1 MNHFLL
7 MLRLAT
13 LNTKYLS
20 ELIFVIEFVLLGV
33 LVIHQLVQYQSAY
46 SATLGSNSSNIQP
59 LKLSGPI
66 TSVQFSKD
74 GNAQSIVSG
83 RWRMEVDFDK
93 TGLIPE
99 AKRFNTT
106 LVVASIDGSDT
117 QRYELSNIKQDQASY
132 DNKTNTLLIKGKL
145 TLSSKSPMDNIGVLL
160 KLINKK
166 ILTISLDPSQVRD
179 ELGDTPIYGV
189 ER

>member
-1 MNHFLL
+1 
-7 MLRLAT
+7 MLKLTT
-13 LNTKYLS
+13 LNPNYVN
-20 ELIFVIEFVLLGV
+20 ELIIIIGFLVLSV
-33 LVIHQLVQYQSAY
+33 VVIHHLVQPESVF
-46 SATLGSNSSNIQP
+46 SATLGSNTSNIQP

-66 TSVQFSKD
+66 TSVQFSND

-99 AKRFNTT
+99 AKKFNTT

-145 TLSSKSPMDNIGVLL
+145 TFSSKTPLDNVGVLL

-166 ILTISLDPSQVRD
+166 IISISLDPAQVRD

>member
-1 MNHFLL
+1 
-7 MLRLAT
+7 
-13 LNTKYLS
+13 
-20 ELIFVIEFVLLGV
+20 
-33 LVIHQLVQYQSAY
+33 
-46 SATLGSNSSNIQP
+46 
-59 LKLSGPI
+59 
-66 TSVQFSKD
+66 
-74 GNAQSIVSG
+74 
-83 RWRMEVDFDK
+83 MEVDFDK